1 MSKEFNH
8 LFGSLEKQE
17 IPPGLYND
25 IVFKLEKARIKKGRT
40 GLLIQGILSLVS
52 LVAIFPVFLNVVE
65 RFSQSGFFQYLSL
78 IFTDGEIVLSNWK
91 IFVSSLLESAPFYEV
106 TILLIAIFVLLES
119 LKFAFRNL
127 KMIQYRA
134 YQPN

>member
-1 MSKEFNH
+1 MSKEFKH
-8 LFGSLEKQE
+8 LFSGLEKQE
-17 IPPGLYND
+17 VPLGLYDD

-40 GLLIQGILSLVS
+40 GLLIQSILSITS
-52 LVAIFPVFLNVVE
+52 LVAIFPVFMNVVE

-106 TILLIAIFVLLES
+106 TILLVAIFVLLES
-119 LKFAFRNL
+119 LKFAFRNF
-127 KMIQYRA
+127 KMIQYRI